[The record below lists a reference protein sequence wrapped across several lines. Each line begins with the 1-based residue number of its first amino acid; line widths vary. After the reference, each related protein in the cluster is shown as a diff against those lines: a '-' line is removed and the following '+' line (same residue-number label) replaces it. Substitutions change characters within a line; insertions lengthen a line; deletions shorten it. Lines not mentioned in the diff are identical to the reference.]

1 MECHDIYYALVCMDI
16 KEPRAIS
23 LSAGFVPESLTKIFL
38 PLPVLHADFVRVYHR
53 GKIYFSGDCR
63 YTAVEQCFVQK
74 LGMKYII
81 IPTIM
86 P

>member
-74 LGMKYII
+74 LGVKYII

>member
-1 MECHDIYYALVCMDI
+1 MDI

-81 IPTIM
+81 ISTIM